1 MSSPAVDPAE
11 RDPWPSAARGWIFVI
26 LFALA
31 SMASQFDRTV
41 VNLMIEPIK
50 TEFSLNDTQFGMLQG
65 LAFGL
70 FYVLACVPIG
80 RLVDRYART
89 WVLGLSLV
97 LFSLFAMGSGFAR
110 NFSQLFL
117 TRVGVG
123 VGEASVTPASL
134 SMLSDL
140 FPPERL
146 GRPVSGFLMSAPIGQ
161 GIAFIGGG
169 SLLHWL
175 TGSSLLTTGWLS
187 GLAPWQAAFVLIAAP
202 GLLLAPVFLL
212 LREPKRRGPGNAN
225 PLPVAEV
232 VRVVRRRARALVPM
246 FAGFALVSLASYAF
260 FIWTPAL
267 FQRVFHWTPAQVGLG
282 FGLVLLVFGT
292 GGVYFAGWLSDRLA
306 QRGRLDALLT
316 VAAFGFVGCGL
327 FGALAPLMP
336 TAPLAL
342 GMLGPAIF
350 LSMMPYSCA
359 AASIQLI
366 VPNRA
371 RGQVTALYITVT
383 TLVGLTIGPLI
394 VGLLT
399 DYVFRDPADIRYSM
413 ALVVGLAAPLM
424 CMLVLSARPHYREL
438 RLNPP

>member
-1 MSSPAVDPAE
+1 M
-11 RDPWPSAARGWIFVI
+11 
-26 LFALA
+26 
-31 SMASQFDRTV
+31 
-41 VNLMIEPIK
+41 
-50 TEFSLNDTQFGMLQG
+50 
-65 LAFGL
+65 
-70 FYVLACVPIG
+70 
-80 RLVDRYART
+80 
-89 WVLGLSLV
+89 
-97 LFSLFAMGSGFAR
+97 
-110 NFSQLFL
+110 
-117 TRVGVG
+117 
-123 VGEASVTPASL
+123 
-134 SMLSDL
+134 
-140 FPPERL
+140 
-146 GRPVSGFLMSAPIGQ
+146 
-161 GIAFIGGG
+161 
-169 SLLHWL
+169 
-175 TGSSLLTTGWLS
+175 
-187 GLAPWQAAFVLIAAP
+187 
-202 GLLLAPVFLL
+202 
-212 LREPKRRGPGNAN
+212 
-225 PLPVAEV
+225 
-232 VRVVRRRARALVPM
+232 
-246 FAGFALVSLASYAF
+246 
-260 FIWTPAL
+260 
-267 FQRVFHWTPAQVGLG
+267 GLG

-306 QRGRLDALLT
+306 QRGKLDALLT

-399 DYVFRDPADIRYSM
+399 DYVFRNPADIRYSM

-424 CMLVLSARPHYREL
+424 CVLVLSARPHYREL